1 MGCCGPEYRKLVNEK
16 EKRLNAKGSES
27 LPSYIKLL
35 SLAILVGAIGL
46 IIIL

>member
-1 MGCCGPEYRKLVNEK
+1 MGCCGPEYRKLVNKK
-16 EKRLNAKGSES
+16 EKRLNAKGRES
-27 LPSYIKLL
+27 LPPYIKIL